1 MTKTVHTFRL
11 AFLSLAVAG
20 AFGSIRP
27 AQAQGQVQI
36 TPTAGYRTSGQLTAT
51 NRDFLED
58 SDIEV
63 DKSSVFG
70 VIVDIPF
77 GSSGFGFEVLANRQE
92 SAFTLDPG
100 LFDPSERLGDVE
112 ISYLQGGIYYEW
124 GGGQVVP
131 FISATGGITRLDP
144 KFEDLEAEDRA
155 SASFGGGVKI
165 FFNRNVGLRLEG
177 RGYWTDLDARF
188 RDDDDHRRHDSQV
201 NEALYQGEASAGLI
215 FAF

>member
-1 MTKTVHTFRL
+1 MTKSFPTLRL
-11 AFLSLAVAG
+11 ALLSLAAAG
-20 AFGSIRP
+20 AFTSAR
-27 AQAQGQVQI
+27 AASAQGQFQI

-51 NRDFLED
+51 NRQFSNDAD
-58 SDIEV
+58 VEV

-77 GSSGFGFEVLANRQE
+77 GSSGFGFEVLANRQQ

-112 ISYLQGGIYYEW
+112 ISYLHGGIYYEW

-131 FISATGGITRLDP
+131 FISATGGVTRIDP
-144 KFEDLEAEDRA
+144 KFDNLEAEDRA
-155 SASFGGGVKI
+155 SASLGGGVKI
-165 FFNRNVGLRLEG
+165 FFNRNLGVRLEG

-188 RDDDDHRRHDSQV
+188 RNDDRRRDRSV
-201 NEALYQGEASAGLI
+201 NQGLYQGEASAGLI
-215 FAF
+215 LAF

>member
-1 MTKTVHTFRL
+1 MSKTAHTLRL
-11 AFLSLAVAG
+11 PLLSLAFVG
-20 AFGSIRP
+20 AFASVRT
-27 AQAQGQVQI
+27 ASAQGQFQI

-51 NRDFLED
+51 NRDFLDDEA
-58 SDIEV
+58 DIEV

-77 GSSGFGFEVLANRQE
+77 GQSGFGFEVLANRQQ

-100 LFDPSERLGDVE
+100 LFEPSERLGDIE

-131 FISATGGITRLDP
+131 FISATAGLTRLDP
-144 KFEDLEAEDRA
+144 KFDDLETEDRA
-155 SASFGGGVKI
+155 SASLGGGVKI
-165 FFNRNVGLRLEG
+165 FFNRNIGVRLEG

-188 RDDDDHRRHDSQV
+188 RDDDNRRRNSDV
-201 NEALYQGEASAGLI
+201 NQALYQGEASAGLI

>member
-1 MTKTVHTFRL
+1 MTKSAYTLRL
-11 AFLSLAVAG
+11 AVLSLAAAG
-20 AFGSIRP
+20 FVGS
-27 AQAQGQVQI
+27 AQAASAQGQFQI

-51 NRDFLED
+51 NRDFLND
-58 SDIEV
+58 ADIEV

-77 GSSGFGFEVLANRQE
+77 GQSGFGFEVLANRQE

-100 LFDPSERLGDVE
+100 IFEPSEQLGDVE
-112 ISYLQGGIYYEW
+112 ISYLHGGIYYEW

-131 FISATGGITRLDP
+131 FISATGGVTRIDP
-144 KFEDLEAEDRA
+144 KFSDLEAEDRA
-155 SASFGGGVKI
+155 SASLGGGVKI
-165 FFNRNVGLRLEG
+165 FFNRNLGLRLEG

-188 RDDDDHRRHDSQV
+188 RDDDDDRRRDRDINQ
-201 NEALYQGEASAGLI
+201 ALYQGEASAGLI

>member
-1 MTKTVHTFRL
+1 MTKTVHIRRIALLCL
-11 AFLSLAVAG
+11 ASAG
-20 AFGSIRP
+20 AFGSARAVE
-27 AQAQGQVQI
+27 AQYQVQI

-51 NRDFLED
+51 NRDFLEEND
-58 SDIEV
+58 VEV

-70 VIVDIPF
+70 VIVDVPF
-77 GSSGFGFEVLANRQE
+77 GQSGFGLELLANRQK

-131 FISATGGITRLDP
+131 FISATGGVTRIDP
-144 KFEDLEAEDRA
+144 KFDDLEAEDRA
-155 SASFGGGVKI
+155 SASLGGGVKI
-165 FFNRNVGLRLEG
+165 FFNRNLGLRLEG

-188 RDDDDHRRHDSQV
+188 RDDDRRHDREV
-201 NEALYQGEASAGLI
+201 NQALYQGEASAGLI

>member
-1 MTKTVHTFRL
+1 MTKSVPTLRL
-11 AFLSLAVAG
+11 ALLSLAAAG
-20 AFGSIRP
+20 AFTSAR
-27 AQAQGQVQI
+27 AASAQGQFQI

-51 NRDFLED
+51 NRDFLND
-58 SDIEV
+58 ADVEV

-77 GSSGFGFEVLANRQE
+77 GQSGFGFEALVNRQQ

-131 FISATGGITRLDP
+131 FISVTGGVTRIDP
-144 KFEDLEAEDRA
+144 KFADLEAEDRA
-155 SASFGGGVKI
+155 SASMGGGVKI
-165 FFNRNVGLRLEG
+165 FFNHNLGLRLEG

-188 RDDDDHRRHDSQV
+188 RDDDRRHDREV
-201 NEALYQGEASAGLI
+201 NQALYQGEASAGLI

>member
-1 MTKTVHTFRL
+1 MSKTVHTSRL
-11 AFLSLAVAG
+11 ALLFLAFIGAV
-20 AFGSIRP
+20 GSVR
-27 AQAQGQVQI
+27 AAHAQGQFQI

-51 NRDFLED
+51 DRDFLND
-58 SDIEV
+58 ADVEV

-77 GSSGFGFEVLANRQE
+77 GQSGFGLELLANRQE
-92 SAFTLDPG
+92 SAFTIDPG

-131 FISATGGITRLDP
+131 FISVTGGVTRIDP
-144 KFEDLEAEDRA
+144 KFDDLEAEDRA
-155 SASFGGGVKI
+155 SATIGGGVKI

-177 RGYWTDLDARF
+177 RGYWTDLDTRF
-188 RDDDDHRRHDSQV
+188 RDDDRRHDRSV
-201 NEALYQGEASAGLI
+201 DEALYQGEASAGLI